1 MGFRESVAVQVP
13 APGLVVPGQ
22 ARSDWRR
29 PLTVVLLGLDAA
41 VALSTIVAA
50 YVIRF
55 GTSSVFVNDL
65 DYRWVVP
72 LVVLFWIGSLALKDA
87 YDSRLLGEGAEEYK
101 RVLEGSFRAFAVTA
115 IVAYTLK
122 EDVARGVVLASF
134 PIGAALLCAERYAV
148 RQWLVRRRV
157 GGAMSRRTVVVG
169 SRVSGRD
176 LIRRLRLVPHI
187 GYHVVGVA
195 VTSGETGGQIE
206 GVAVLPA
213 DDDLV
218 EAARAVGAKTLAVT
232 SCPEISPDDVRGLAW
247 RLEGSGIELVVAPS
261 VAEVA
266 SPRVRVQPAA
276 GLTLL
281 HLEEPAFRGAKRF
294 VKGSVDRVGAV
305 LALVAAAPV
314 LLLSAVAVSIT
325 SSGPVLFRQQR
336 IGRHGEVFSV
346 LKLRTMYAD
355 AEERLAEMLE
365 CNEADGLLFKIREDP
380 RVTAVG
386 RWLRRFSLDELPQLV
401 NVLRGEMSLVGPRPL
416 PVDGAV
422 FAPAER
428 RRLLVKPGITGLW
441 QVSGRSDLSWDEAV
455 RLDLYYVDNWSP
467 SLDALILFRTVKAV
481 LRRRGAY

>member
-1 MGFRESVAVQVP
+1 
-13 APGLVVPGQ
+13 
-22 ARSDWRR
+22 
-29 PLTVVLLGLDAA
+29 
-41 VALSTIVAA
+41 
-50 YVIRF
+50 
-55 GTSSVFVNDL
+55 
-65 DYRWVVP
+65 
-72 LVVLFWIGSLALKDA
+72 
-87 YDSRLLGEGAEEYK
+87 
-101 RVLEGSFRAFAVTA
+101 
-115 IVAYTLK
+115 
-122 EDVARGVVLASF
+122 
-134 PIGAALLCAERYAV
+134 
-148 RQWLVRRRV
+148 
-157 GGAMSRRTVVVG
+157 
-169 SRVSGRD
+169 
-176 LIRRLRLVPHI
+176 
-187 GYHVVGVA
+187 VGVA

-416 PVDGAV
+416 PVDGAA